1 MNLQKAA
8 VLFQRG
14 AKSSL
19 LQNIFFSGFVQAI
32 NMLTPIVVAPYLT
45 HAIGLEKFGIV
56 NFVWAFTNVMF
67 VFIDFGFN
75 LTAVRRGSLLRNKK
89 NGLSYLFSRVITLRL
104 LLSFCCILVLI
115 GLTFTL
121 EKAIAE
127 QPLFLSG
134 IVVLLGY
141 ALNSFWFFQSIE
153 QMKIISLLNVLSK
166 IIFIVSLLVIVTAP
180 QDYIYVLIL
189 MGLGNFLA
197 GIIGIIIIIH
207 QHKIHYQLP
216 SLYSIQNELKE
227 GWWILASNFSISV
240 YVNVATIFIGL
251 FLNDTILGCYSVVEK
266 ITLGIRQITGAV
278 HNAIYPR
285 ICLLVAKK
293 DFSQNV
299 IYRKIYFPYLGVLAL
314 LLLGVFWLREPIILF
329 FVNGQEVEFTVYLL
343 KLMIFLP
350 FITALDGSFYLN
362 LLAHKKIRY
371 VSFISIIASVV
382 NTILIYV
389 LIQVFYIEGVIIA
402 IYITATNVTLSFYFL
417 TEIKFK
423 NLSVF
428 RSKKT
433 Y

>member
-240 YVNVATIFIGL
+240 YVNAATIFIGL

-343 KLMIFLP
+343 KLMIPLP
-350 FITALDGSFYLN
+350 LIVALNGMSYLN
-362 LLAHKKIRY
+362 LLANKQTEK
-371 VSFISIIASVV
+371 VSY
-382 NTILIYV
+382 ILITAAVLNIIINYF
-389 LIQVFYIEGVIIA
+389 LIQLFGIEGIVMGVFIIEFF
-402 IYITATNVTLSFYFL
+402 VTFALLYL
-417 TEIKFK
+417 TEIKYKYLSILK
-423 NLSVF
+423 NE
-428 RSKKT
+428 
-433 Y
+433 

>member
-343 KLMIFLP
+343 KLMIPLP
-350 FITALDGSFYLN
+350 LIVALNGMSYLN
-362 LLAHKKIRY
+362 LLANKQTEK
-371 VSFISIIASVV
+371 VSY
-382 NTILIYV
+382 ILITAAVLNIIINYF
-389 LIQVFYIEGVIIA
+389 LIQLFGIEGIVMGVFIIEFF
-402 IYITATNVTLSFYFL
+402 VTFALLYL
-417 TEIKFK
+417 TEIKYKYLSILK
-423 NLSVF
+423 NE
-428 RSKKT
+428 
-433 Y
+433 